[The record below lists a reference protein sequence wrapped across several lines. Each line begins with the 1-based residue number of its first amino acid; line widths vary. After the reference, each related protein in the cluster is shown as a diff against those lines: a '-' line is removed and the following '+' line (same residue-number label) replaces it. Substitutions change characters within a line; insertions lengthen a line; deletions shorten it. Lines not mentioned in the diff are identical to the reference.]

1 MALHRMVG
9 GYYGL
14 EVGATRDG
22 MGFPGVVGWRY
33 WGLQGITTG
42 GRRVLLGMVTYYCRD
57 GF

>member
-1 MALHRMVG
+1 MVTMGGTMALHRMVG

-33 WGLQGITTG
+33 
-42 GRRVLLGMVTYYCRD
+42 
-57 GF
+57 